1 MVTVGFHSRSD
12 SISNTDISQGN
23 DPYALANATLSTGM
37 SLSSDNCQGTKLS
50 VCVRE
55 RERER
60 LDRGNNE

>member
-1 MVTVGFHSRSD
+1 MELTVVTVGFHSRSD

-37 SLSSDNCQGTKLS
+37 SLSSDNCQGTK
-50 VCVRE
+50 CERE

-60 LDRGNNE
+60 KIRQRQ